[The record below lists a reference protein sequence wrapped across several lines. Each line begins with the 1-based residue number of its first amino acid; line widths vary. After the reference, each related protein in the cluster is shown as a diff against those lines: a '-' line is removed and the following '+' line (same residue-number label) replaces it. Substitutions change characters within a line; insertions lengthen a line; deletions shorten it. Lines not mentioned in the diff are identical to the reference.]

1 MEFDFENI
9 LKLSA
14 IDIPEDKKQNFKNQ
28 VEKIIEF
35 FKIISELPLDDI
47 QPTTWKFEENQRLR
61 EDEPKKFENIQG
73 IIDAFP
79 KKRER
84 FAVVPQVIET
94 E

>member
-14 IDIPEDKKQNFKNQ
+14 IDIPEDKKQNFKYQ

-84 FAVVPQVIET
+84 FAVVPQVVET

>member
-73 IIDAFP
+73 IIDGFP

-84 FAVVPQVIET
+84 FAVVQQVVET

>member
-47 QPTTWKFEENQRLR
+47 QPTTWKFEEKQRLR

>member
-9 LKLSA
+9 LKLAA
-14 IDIPEDKKQNFKNQ
+14 IDIPENKKQQFKEQ

-35 FKIISELPLDDI
+35 FKVISELPLDDI
-47 QPTTWKFEENQRLR
+47 EPTAWKFEESQRLR
-61 EDEPKKFENIQG
+61 EDVPQKFENVQE
-73 IIDAFP
+73 IIEGFP

-84 FAVVPQVIET
+84 YAVVPKVIDT

>member
-61 EDEPKKFENIQG
+61 EDEPKKFENIKG

>member
-9 LKLSA
+9 LNLAA
-14 IDIPEDKKQNFKNQ
+14 IDIPESKKQHFKEQ

-35 FKIISELPLDDI
+35 FKVISELPLYDI
-47 QPTTWKFEENQRLR
+47 EPTAWKFEENQRLR
-61 EDEPKKFENIQG
+61 EDAPQKFENVQE
-73 IIDAFP
+73 IIDSFP

-84 FAVVPQVIET
+84 YAVVPKVVDT